1 VISKACAVRGPQRP
15 AAIKGHIRLAKQPD
29 NSGFTVHWER
39 VDWKG
44 YVRTA
49 RRRLRSVDRRLREA
63 KMFARA
69 MASKHHPILAQIV
82 PIRRCNLAC
91 TYCNEYDAVSPPVP
105 LGEMLKRID
114 LLAALGTTII
124 TISGGEPM
132 LHPDLDEIIRRIRRR
147 GAIATL
153 ITNGYLLTADRIQ
166 RLNRAG
172 LDYLQI
178 SIDNVIP
185 DETSKKSLKVLG
197 RKLELL
203 AEHAEFSVTVNSVL
217 GSPVRN
223 PQDAMAVANRARGLG
238 LTSTVGILHGA
249 DGQLR
254 PLAPDQLAVY
264 RELLEPNQAM
274 FAFAQYDR
282 FQHNIAAGRPND
294 WHCGAGGRFLYI
306 CEDGLVHYCSQQR
319 GRPGLPLD
327 GYTRNDLK
335 RWAATPKPCAPLCTI
350 SCVHQTAMLDR
361 FRENPR
367 EVLLD
372 MIAARRERNPGYRA
386 PALLN
391 ALTWMFLDG
400 PARGVLSKVAVKLL
414 RARS

>member
-1 VISKACAVRGPQRP
+1 MLRWQEHVR
-15 AAIKGHIRLAKQPD
+15 L
-29 NSGFTVHWER
+29 S
-39 VDWKG
+39 
-44 YVRTA
+44 
-49 RRRLRSVDRRLREA
+49 RRRLRSLDRRLRESR
-63 KMFARA
+63 MFARA
-69 MASKHHPILAQIV
+69 MVSRNHPILAQIV

-91 TYCNEYDAVSPPVP
+91 TYCNEFDAVSAPVP
-105 LGEMLKRID
+105 VGEMLRRVD

-132 LHPDLDEIIRRIRRR
+132 LHPDLDAIIQRVRHN

-153 ITNGYLLTADRIQ
+153 ITNGYLLTAERIR

-185 DETSKKSLKVLG
+185 DETSKKSLKVLA

-203 AEHAEFSVTVNSVL
+203 AEHAEFAVTVNSVL

-223 PQDAMAVANRARGLG
+223 PEDARTIAQRARALG
-238 LTSTVGILHGA
+238 LTSTVGILHDG

-254 PLAPDQLAVY
+254 PLAADHLAIY
-264 RELLEPNQAM
+264 RDLLEPDQKM

-282 FQHNIAAGRPND
+282 FQRNIAQGLPNH
-294 WHCGAGGRFLYI
+294 WHCRAGGRFLYI

-319 GRPGLPLD
+319 GRPGISLER
-327 GYTRNDLK
+327 YTRADLE
-335 RWAATPKPCAPLCTI
+335 REAASEKACAPLCTI
-350 SCVHQTAMLDR
+350 SCVHQTAMLDA

-367 EVLLD
+367 QVLSD
-372 MIAARRERNPGYRA
+372 MIAARKERDPGYRP
-386 PALLN
+386 PALLG

-400 PARGVLSKVAVKLL
+400 PVKRVLGKVAIRLL
-414 RARS
+414 KAQS